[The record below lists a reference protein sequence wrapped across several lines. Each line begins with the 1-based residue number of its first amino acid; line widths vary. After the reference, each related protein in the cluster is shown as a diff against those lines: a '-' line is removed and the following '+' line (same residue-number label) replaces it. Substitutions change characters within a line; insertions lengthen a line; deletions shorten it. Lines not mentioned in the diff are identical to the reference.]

1 MAEHPANSSI
11 ARWRVVVHDDPVNL
25 MSYVVLALR
34 RVLGCDETLARQHVR
49 AVCEHG
55 CAPVAVEC
63 RENAEAQVLALQRW
77 HLTASMEPDE
87 TA

>member
-1 MAEHPANSSI
+1 MADHPANSSV

-25 MSYVVLALR
+25 MPYVALALR
-34 RVLGCDETLARQHVR
+34 RVLGCDETEARRHVR
-49 AVCEHG
+49 AVCEQG
-55 CAPVAVEC
+55 CAPVGVEC